1 MVRLADPAF
10 PEFSRAERGLSM
22 NQACLRRVALA
33 AAAVMIAAAHTA
45 AAQSVPPPPPQT
57 SPAPLAPHPSPQ
69 SAADQRIQALRT
81 QLHVTDAQTP
91 QWNAFA
97 QAMRDNATSTDAL
110 FRQRASSAAT
120 MSALD
125 NMKSYAKVARAYA
138 DNTEAL
144 ATAFEAL
151 YGVLSDQQKQAI
163 DTLFRQDAART
174 VAQQQIR
181 R

>member
-1 MVRLADPAF
+1 
-10 PEFSRAERGLSM
+10 M
-22 NQACLRRVALA
+22 NQACLRRTALA
-33 AAAVMIAAAHTA
+33 AAAVLIAVPYTA
-45 AAQSVPPPPPQT
+45 AAQSVPPPPQT
-57 SPAPLAPHPSPQ
+57 ATNPPSPQ

-81 QLHVTDAQTP
+81 QLHITDAQMP

-110 FRQRASSAAT
+110 FRQRATSAAT

-125 NMKSYAKVARAYA
+125 NMKSYAQVARAYA

-151 YGVLSDQQKQAI
+151 YGVLTDQQKQTI
-163 DTLFRQDAART
+163 DTLFRQEASRT
-174 VAQQQIR
+174 AAQQQTKR
-181 R
+181 

>member
-1 MVRLADPAF
+1 
-10 PEFSRAERGLSM
+10 M
-22 NQACLRRVALA
+22 NQACLRRTALA
-33 AAAVMIAAAHTA
+33 AAAMLIAVPYAAT
-45 AAQSVPPPPPQT
+45 AQSVPPPPQT
-57 SPAPLAPHPSPQ
+57 ATNPPSPQ

-81 QLHVTDAQTP
+81 QLHITDAQVP

-110 FRQRASSAAT
+110 FRQRATSAAT

-125 NMKSYAKVARAYA
+125 NMKSYAQVARAYA

-151 YGVLSDQQKQAI
+151 YGVLTDQQKQTI
-163 DTLFRQDAART
+163 DTLFRQEASRT
-174 VAQQQIR
+174 AAQQQTKR
-181 R
+181 

>member
-1 MVRLADPAF
+1 
-10 PEFSRAERGLSM
+10 M
-22 NQACLRRVALA
+22 NQACLRRTALA
-33 AAAVMIAAAHTA
+33 AAAMLIAVPYAAT
-45 AAQSVPPPPPQT
+45 AQSVPPPPQT
-57 SPAPLAPHPSPQ
+57 ATNPPSPQ

-81 QLHVTDAQTP
+81 QLHITDAQVP

-110 FRQRASSAAT
+110 FRQRATSAAT

-125 NMKSYAKVARAYA
+125 NMKSYAQVARAYA

-151 YGVLSDQQKQAI
+151 YGVLADQQKQTI
-163 DTLFRQDAART
+163 DTLFRQEASRT
-174 VAQQQIR
+174 AAQQQTKR
-181 R
+181 